1 MAIMYVAPD
10 RLLFTLFLAIGA
22 HVIVLLGLN
31 LPTKAAPVVAPP
43 LTLELKR
50 GGDPVTQQATQK
62 TDADEIAQQT
72 LPVPRP
78 PVPVAETQPAEILES
93 ARKPEAAPQELT
105 PVIPSPRPI
114 PFLDPSRVAQQ
125 IAALDDQRQQELG
138 DSRVRRLSNLGGLS
152 SAESAYLAMW
162 RRKCERIG
170 SNNYPGGNL
179 QGELT
184 LKVVIHHTGRLLE
197 ASLLRSSGH
206 PALDEAALATVH
218 QAAPYQPFNV
228 EMRTRYDQLS
238 FTRSWQFSRRSASID

>member
-1 MAIMYVAPD
+1 MAIMHVAPD

-31 LPTKAAPVVAPP
+31 LPTKAALVVAPP

-62 TDADEIAQQT
+62 TDADEIAQQI
-72 LPVPRP
+72 LPEPRP

-93 ARKPEAAPQELT
+93 ARKPEAASQELT

-228 EMRTRYDQLS
+228 EMRKRYDQLS